1 MSSVSFSGLA
11 TGLDTGSII
20 SQLVELKR
28 APIYR
33 LQKDKK
39 SYQDQISSLATL
51 KTKLLALQTAAR
63 KLDTANTSWN
73 STRDFLKPVVAEFDT
88 LLPMTLS
95 SFSAALRPLIA

>member
-39 SYQDQISSLATL
+39 SYQDQISSLAG
-51 KTKLLALQTAAR
+51 
-63 KLDTANTSWN
+63 N
-73 STRDFLKPVVAEFDT
+73 
-88 LLPMTLS
+88 
-95 SFSAALRPLIA
+95 